1 MRATGRFTAD
11 LRVISIDPLGHGDS
25 SCPAD
30 CSLHAPLHRA
40 EDVVA
45 VLDRL
50 DVAAAHLIGY
60 SMGGRIASAVLVH
73 APDGCARCA
82 GVGIRCAGWL
92 ACASAPASTPTSTW
106 CWVGFALLP
115 REVTAWISP
124 ERDVALRCCFDAVE
138 DLDGVERALLDGEVP
153 TLLWDGVG
161 DPHHDSSRERAAPL
175 PNAEFFETARDH
187 AAAFYDAGGE
197 AVAGPHRHPNR
208 RPPTTTRRDPTG
220 VRGRLA
226 TR

>member
-50 DVAAAHLIGY
+50 DVAAAHLFGY
-60 SMGGRIASAVLVH
+60 SMGGRVASAVLVH
-73 APDGCARCA
+73 ALGRVRSLRRGWDPVRGMA
-82 GVGIRCAGWL
+82 GVRERPGVDPDFDLVKG
-92 ACASAPASTPTSTW
+92 
-106 CWVGFALLP
+106 GFALLP

-175 PNAEFFETARDH
+175 PNAEFFETARNH